1 MSTRGVMSMASV
13 KIHRSSPL
21 GETFSSETCPSEN
34 TAQAQAECTDHA
46 AAAVA
51 NAHTNFEE
59 LGDDVIRSIFVRA
72 SEGSVMRFHKMTHF
86 ISKRVRAL
94 LSGSM
99 HQFLAGTP
107 LLYES
112 FNMYER
118 IGCVG
123 VGMHDHIAQTD
134 SINDSFNIYEGIGC
148 VGFRQMKARALFDAS
163 VQERALHQLMYDVQT
178 SMRSLCLRL
187 KPGEPTHKFICIL
200 RFSPQLLD
208 ACRKVMMECKFEGKD
223 STLTWLT
230 FTSATPQDL
239 TSRYISFENTELRP
253 STTKRVIDWTN
264 DADVDHFLQRLRGC
278 NLEQHICE
286 AVSLS
291 CLQQHAVFLHSLLRT
306 DVALQ
311 SLISA
316 ASAISKQPAEVVPTH
331 TNCVR
336 VNERGLGE
344 RCKMETSYVTQRR
357 SADLS
362 DPETVYHDVDI
373 KFYGDLR

>member
-1 MSTRGVMSMASV
+1 MSMASI
-13 KIHRSSPL
+13 KKHRSSSL
-21 GETFSSETCPSEN
+21 GATCSSETCPSEN

-112 FNMYER
+112 FN
-118 IGCVG
+118 
-123 VGMHDHIAQTD
+123 
-134 SINDSFNIYEGIGC
+134 IYEGIGC
-148 VGFRQMKARALFDAS
+148 VGTRQMKARALFDAS

-306 DVALQ
+306 DVALR
-311 SLISA
+311 SLMHA
-316 ASAISKQPAEVVPTH
+316 ASVISNQPAEVAPTH
-331 TNCVR
+331 TKWVD
-336 VNERGLGE
+336 VNARGLGVP
-344 RCKMETSYVTQRR
+344 YVTQKR
-357 SADLS
+357 SAEVW
-362 DPETVYHDVDI
+362 DPETVLHDVDI
-373 KFYGDLR
+373 KFDGVSR